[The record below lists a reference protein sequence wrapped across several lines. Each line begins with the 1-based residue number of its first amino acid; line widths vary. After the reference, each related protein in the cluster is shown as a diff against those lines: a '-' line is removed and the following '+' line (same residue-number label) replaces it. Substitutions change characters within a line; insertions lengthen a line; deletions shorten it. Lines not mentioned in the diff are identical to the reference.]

1 LVPRATLETQPIKF
15 VFLTVLCSVVYRY
28 MSKRAEKLSLEKE
41 ALSDRR
47 QYLVKLAAA
56 KWLKQGTD
64 SIAARERMQEE
75 ERRR

>member
-1 LVPRATLETQPIKF
+1 VTQLDDLLF
-15 VFLTVLCSVVYRY
+15 FTVLFSVVYRY
-28 MSKRAEKLSLEKE
+28 VSKRAEKLSLEKE

-56 KWLKQGTD
+56 KWLKHGTD
-64 SIAARERMQEE
+64 SIAARERVQEE